1 MQYYI
6 HYTRGR
12 IRIQTPFL
20 QDKPANAG
28 EFSAVMGKILGVRTV
43 QVNPLTGSALLYFD
57 EQVINCEQII
67 GMLELHQYFDLR
79 SAETNDQF
87 VEKTAEEILGV
98 AEKII
103 AESLDEG
110 ITGE

>member
-20 QDKPANAG
+20 QDSPANARQF
-28 EFSAVMGKILGVRTV
+28 EEVFGKVTGVTTV
-43 QVNPLTGSALLYFD
+43 EVNPLTGSALLYFD

-67 GMLELHQYFDLR
+67 GILELHHYFVLLN
-79 SAETNDQF
+79 AETSDQF
-87 VEKTAEEILGV
+87 IEKAAEKILGV

-103 AESLDEG
+103 EVSADE
-110 ITGE
+110 